1 MSINVRSFF
10 LSLVIIAVLFFCATG
25 TTTAYADGG
34 TTTDTPPTE
43 TTNECTSD
51 STSSECSSDA
61 AVVDPAATSEP
72 VATEVAV
79 EPSVEPAATEVPASD
94 GSVVSP
100 EATALPVTEEAAP
113 ATEAP
118 VVSTEEATAATE
130 EPAAAAE
137 VAPAPA
143 ADTTVLDAVPDNTTV
158 AVLNADGQSEPLA
171 TQAAADAIA
180 ITSDPIWC
188 PAGQA
193 PTPSLNGCTQS
204 FASFNLLLN
213 FLSANPAGYQGAG
226 TIYVQQGNYQG
237 GESSV
242 DFNNYNLSNISN
254 ASLTIAGGWDPAS
267 NTVTTTT
274 FNNTSIVIGSN
285 TNPWGGSLTINN
297 ISVNNTSGTGI
308 TLNSQADI
316 SLANVNVTNSTN
328 GAGADLTA
336 VGNVTIESSNFT
348 RNKTAGVMI
357 RHANNVAIRNST
369 FSNPANA
376 RRQAIGVDII
386 ADGSVALQNVLADQ
400 NRNVGANINAGGFV
414 TISGTNSFSG
424 TKNIVGSSF
433 LGYGLQVVT
442 PSGIALQ
449 GVTANDNFLWGASL
463 NAGGNVTIVD
473 SFFNA
478 NTTASP
484 GFIDDTGLLVTS
496 GGTVTLNNVE
506 ANNNRLIGATINAAG
521 DVSINNSRF
530 QNNNGLTFDSAG
542 NPKYDGDGLLVDT
555 LGSIFINGVTA
566 TANTQVGAHLKA
578 GGDVSI
584 SNSDFSGQTSGV
596 ATAQTGRGLEVIS
609 GGFVI
614 LDHVTLNNNQTFG
627 ANIQAANDVF
637 LDTITATGNGTNGVE
652 VVGQCTNLFLINGTY
667 TTNGQYGLSLT
678 NMKLTQTGTP
688 VFGSNGVGD
697 IFQDPGTC
705 IFPAAS
711 LPTPPTPPVE
721 NPGSTP
727 TDPTAPAAPATG
739 STVSMVS
746 NSNSVTANAAPGS
759 TFKSTSALGKMTLK
773 GFLAGSN
780 LAGSNNGSIFIGKYV
795 FVYSMYGVQIF
806 VYEPD
811 FSENIAMVE
820 PRTLSKGK

>member
-10 LSLVIIAVLFFCATG
+10 LSLVIIAVLIFCATG
-25 TTTAYADGG
+25 TTPAYADGG
-34 TTTDTPPTE
+34 TTTDTPPT
-43 TTNECTSD
+43 TNECTSD
-51 STSSECSSDA
+51 STSGACASASDA
-61 AVVDPAATSEP
+61 VDTAATAEP

-79 EPSVEPAATEVPASD
+79 DPSVEPAATEVPASD
-94 GSVVSP
+94 GSEASA
-100 EATALPVTEEAAP
+100 EATALPATEEAAP

-118 VVSTEEATAATE
+118 VVSTE
-130 EPAAAAE
+130 AAAE

-143 ADTTVLDAVPDNTTV
+143 ADATVLDAVPENTTV
-158 AVLNADGQSEPLA
+158 SVLNADGQSEPLA

-180 ITSDPIWC
+180 TTSDPVWC

-193 PTPSLNGCTQS
+193 PTPGANGCTQS
-204 FASFNLLLN
+204 FTSFNALLT
-213 FLSANPAGYQGAG
+213 FLSSNAATYQGAG

-254 ASLTIAGGWDPAS
+254 ANLTIQGGWD
-267 NTVTTTT
+267 TTTNTLTGTST
-274 FNNTSIVIGSN
+274 FNNVPIVIGSS

-308 TLNSQADI
+308 TLNSGADI

-336 VGNVTIESSNFT
+336 VGDVTIESSNFT
-348 RNKTAGVMI
+348 RNKTAGAMI
-357 RHANNVAIRNST
+357 RHARNVAIRNST

-386 ADGSVALQNVLADQ
+386 ADGSVALLNVLADQ

-414 TISGTNSFSG
+414 TISGVSSFTG

-442 PSGIALQ
+442 PSGIALD

-463 NAGGNVTIVD
+463 KAGGNVTIAN

-496 GGTVTLNNVE
+496 GGTVSLDNVE
-506 ANNNRLIGATINAAG
+506 ARDNRLLGATINATG

-530 QNNNGLTFDSAG
+530 LNNNGLTFDSAG
-542 NPKYDGDGLLVDT
+542 NPKYDGDGLRVVT
-555 LGSIFINGVTA
+555 LGSIFANGVTA
-566 TANTQVGAHLKA
+566 TTNTQVGAHLEA

-614 LDHVTLNNNQTFG
+614 LDHITLNNNQTFG

-637 LDTITATGNGTNGVE
+637 LDTVTATGNGTNGVT

-711 LPTPPTPPVE
+711 LPTPPTPPVV

-727 TDPTAPAAPATG
+727 TDPAAPATG
-739 STVSMVS
+739 SAVSLVS
-746 NSNSVTANAAPGS
+746 NSNNSVSPNAILGS
-759 TFKSTSALGKMTLK
+759 SFKSSSASGKMTLK
-773 GFLAGSN
+773 SFLAGSN
-780 LAGSNNGSIFIGKYV
+780 LAGSNHGSLFVGKYV

-806 VYEPD
+806 VYEPVLSD
-811 FSENIAMVE
+811 HIAMVE
-820 PRTLSKGK
+820 PRSFGR

>member
-1 MSINVRSFF
+1 MRS
-10 LSLVIIAVLFFCATG
+10 
-25 TTTAYADGG
+25 
-34 TTTDTPPTE
+34 
-43 TTNECTSD
+43 
-51 STSSECSSDA
+51 
-61 AVVDPAATSEP
+61 PAWNP
-72 VATEVAV
+72 WQQEVAA
-79 EPSVEPAATEVPASD
+79 EPSLEPAATEVPTSD
-94 GSVVSP
+94 GSEVSA

-118 VVSTEEATAATE
+118 VVSTETEAAPATE
-130 EPAAAAE
+130 EPTAAAE

-143 ADTTVLDAVPDNTTV
+143 ADATVLDAVPENTTV

-180 ITSDPIWC
+180 TTSDPVWC

-193 PTPSLNGCTQS
+193 PTPGANGCTQS
-204 FASFNLLLN
+204 FTSFNLLLT
-213 FLSANPAGYQGAG
+213 FLSANAATYQGAG

-237 GESSV
+237 GELSV

-254 ASLTIAGGWDPAS
+254 ASLTITGGWNTSTNTVDPAATS
-267 NTVTTTT
+267 T
-274 FNNTSIVIGSN
+274 FNNIPIIIGSN

-297 ISVNNTSGTGI
+297 ISVSNTTGTGI
-308 TLNSQADI
+308 TLYSQADI
-316 SLANVNVTNSTN
+316 SLANVNVTNSAN
-328 GAGADLTA
+328 GAGAELNATGD
-336 VGNVTIESSNFT
+336 VTIESSNFT
-348 RNKTAGVMI
+348 RNKTAGAI
-357 RHANNVAIRNST
+357 ISHARNVAIRNST

-386 ADGSVALQNVLADQ
+386 ADGSVALLNVLADQ

-463 NAGGNVTIVD
+463 KAGGNVTIVD

-478 NTTASP
+478 NSTASP

-496 GGTVTLNNVE
+496 GGTVSLNNVE
-506 ANNNRLIGATINAAG
+506 ANNNRLIGATINATG
-521 DVSINNSRF
+521 DVTINNSRF

-566 TANTQVGAHLKA
+566 TTNTQVGAHLKA

-627 ANIQAANDVF
+627 ANIQAANDIF
-637 LDTITATGNGTNGVE
+637 LDTITATGNGTNGVQVE
-652 VVGQCTNLFLINGTY
+652 RQCNRHLPSLHQREPFQ
-667 TTNGQYGLSLT
+667 TTV
-678 NMKLTQTGTP
+678 NM
-688 VFGSNGVGD
+688 D
-697 IFQDPGTC
+697 
-705 IFPAAS
+705 
-711 LPTPPTPPVE
+711 
-721 NPGSTP
+721 
-727 TDPTAPAAPATG
+727 
-739 STVSMVS
+739 
-746 NSNSVTANAAPGS
+746 
-759 TFKSTSALGKMTLK
+759 
-773 GFLAGSN
+773 
-780 LAGSNNGSIFIGKYV
+780 
-795 FVYSMYGVQIF
+795 
-806 VYEPD
+806 
-811 FSENIAMVE
+811 
-820 PRTLSKGK
+820 

>member
-10 LSLVIIAVLFFCATG
+10 LSLVIIAVLLFCATG
-25 TTTAYADGG
+25 TTPAYADGG

-51 STSSECSSDA
+51 STSSECASDA

-72 VATEVAV
+72 VATEVAA
-79 EPSVEPAATEVPASD
+79 EPSLEPVATEVAAEPSLEPAATEVPTSD
-94 GSVVSP
+94 GSEVSA

-118 VVSTEEATAATE
+118 VVSTEAAPATE
-130 EPAAAAE
+130 EPVAAAE

-143 ADTTVLDAVPDNTTV
+143 TDTPVLDAVPENTTV

-180 ITSDPIWC
+180 TTSDPVWC

-193 PTPSLNGCTQS
+193 PTPGANGCTQS
-204 FASFNLLLN
+204 FTSFNLLLT
-213 FLSANPAGYQGAG
+213 FLSANAATYQGAG

-237 GESSV
+237 GELSV

-254 ASLTIAGGWDPAS
+254 ASLTITGGWNTTTNTVDPAATS
-267 NTVTTTT
+267 T
-274 FNNTSIVIGSN
+274 FNNIPIIIGSN

-297 ISVNNTSGTGI
+297 ISVSNTSGTGI
-308 TLNSQADI
+308 TLYSQADI

-336 VGNVTIESSNFT
+336 VGDVTIESSNFT
-348 RNKTAGVMI
+348 RNKTAGAMI
-357 RHANNVAIRNST
+357 RHARNVAIRNST

-386 ADGSVALQNVLADQ
+386 ADGSVALLNVLADQ

-424 TKNIVGSSF
+424 TKNVVGSSF

-463 NAGGNVTIVD
+463 KAGGNVTIVD

-478 NTTASP
+478 NSTASP

-496 GGTVTLNNVE
+496 GGTVSLDNVE
-506 ANNNRLIGATINAAG
+506 ANNNRLIGATINATG
-521 DVSINNSRF
+521 DVTINNSRF

-627 ANIQAANDVF
+627 ANIQSPSGI
-637 LDTITATGNGTNGVE
+637 LMDTVTATGNGTDGVQAS
-652 VVGQCTNLFLINGTY
+652 GNATGTCPSLQL
-667 TTNGQYGLSLT
+667 TGGTFSNNGQYGLNLT
-678 NMKLTQTGTP
+678 NLQLTQLVPP
-688 VFGSNGVGD
+688 VLGGNGVGD
-697 IFQDPGTC
+697 IFQSPATC
-705 IFPAAS
+705 VAPAAS

-727 TDPTAPAAPATG
+727 ADPTAPAIPATG

-746 NSNSVTANAAPGS
+746 NSQFCHCACCAWFVLQILQCFREDDLEESPGRQQS
-759 TFKSTSALGKMTLK
+759 G
-773 GFLAGSN
+773 G
-780 LAGSNNGSIFIGKYV
+780 
-795 FVYSMYGVQIF
+795 
-806 VYEPD
+806 
-811 FSENIAMVE
+811 
-820 PRTLSKGK
+820 